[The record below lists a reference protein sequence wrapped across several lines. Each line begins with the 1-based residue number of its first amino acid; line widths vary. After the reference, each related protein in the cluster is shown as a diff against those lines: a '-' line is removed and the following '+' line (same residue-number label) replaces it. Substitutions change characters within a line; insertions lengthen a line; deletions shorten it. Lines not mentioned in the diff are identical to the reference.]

1 MLHLRER
8 QLAAWEQ
15 AGLIPVNTEYSF
27 EDLSQLK
34 ALQGLRAMRITPRGI
49 RASVDAMRKVAG
61 MANPLTETTAVR
73 RGSRLAF
80 RHGGALVDPVTR
92 QLAFDFDALP
102 ERQLSVVGAG
112 GKQRHGPG

>member
-1 MLHLRER
+1 VTRYSRQHVLRMLHLRER

-49 RASVDAMRKVAG
+49 RDSLRCA
-61 MANPLTETTAVR
+61 
-73 RGSRLAF
+73 RLWVW
-80 RHGGALVDPVTR
+80 RTR
-92 QLAFDFDALP
+92 
-102 ERQLSVVGAG
+102 
-112 GKQRHGPG
+112 